1 MVTDK
6 KTDEKKEIERK
17 KKHEVKRIATTFY
30 KDLWKKRQ
38 VSKRTKDQMIA
49 QITRKISDTDKR
61 RLDREETKE
70 EMKKVV
76 KMMKKGKATGIDG
89 IPMEFYQKFDFA
101 VDWLHEI
108 YGEMK
113 TKRQMTE
120 TMRTSVIKLLFKKKD
135 KRRIENYRP
144 LSLLTADY
152 KIIAKMMT
160 ERMKTVLKYVIGTE
174 QQGFIFD
181 GDILSSLLLVKQMI
195 ESATTKRSK
204 QC

>member
-70 EMKKVV
+70 
-76 KMMKKGKATGIDG
+76 
-89 IPMEFYQKFDFA
+89 
-101 VDWLHEI
+101 
-108 YGEMK
+108 
-113 TKRQMTE
+113 
-120 TMRTSVIKLLFKKKD
+120 
-135 KRRIENYRP
+135 
-144 LSLLTADY
+144 
-152 KIIAKMMT
+152 
-160 ERMKTVLKYVIGTE
+160 
-174 QQGFIFD
+174 
-181 GDILSSLLLVKQMI
+181 
-195 ESATTKRSK
+195 
-204 QC
+204 